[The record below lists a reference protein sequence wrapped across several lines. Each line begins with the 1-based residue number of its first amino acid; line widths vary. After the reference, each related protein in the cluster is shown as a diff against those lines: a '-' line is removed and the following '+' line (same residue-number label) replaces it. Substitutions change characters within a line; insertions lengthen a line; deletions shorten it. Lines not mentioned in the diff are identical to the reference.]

1 MTFRDSSERTET
13 KSRSRERPDGDNGGP
28 PEFDEGRYLYC
39 VVDVGGNEDSFDGR
53 ENQAEPIS
61 LDITGV
67 EDEPVSLV
75 PVDQVGAVVHECDGV
90 YDSGDLTQI
99 HRWLI
104 SHQSV
109 IDDVA
114 DRFGTPLPFQ
124 FDTIVRGD
132 DQVLERWLREEYD
145 AILETVKTLS
155 GHWEYR
161 IEVVRTD
168 PIEPARLEEGDD
180 ELSSLRTEIER
191 ASEGTAFL
199 LEKRYDRR
207 VEALRQGRRESFAST
222 LIDRLADHAREVHEL
237 ERSPSMKLSESVG
250 NRADDHEETVCRL
263 TALAHEDREGEIGTV
278 LDDVASEPGLEVR
291 FTGPW
296 PPYTFVPDFGG
307 EPDDGGDEQ
316 RTDVNRGDD

>member
-1 MTFRDSSERTET
+1 MSPRDSTEQAET
-13 KSRSRERPDGDNGGP
+13 RSPSRGKTDDDVEGP

-39 VVDVGGNEDSFDGR
+39 VVDVGENEDSFDR
-53 ENQAEPIS
+53 MKDEDEPVSI
-61 LDITGV
+61 DATGV
-67 EDEPVSLV
+67 EDEPISLV
-75 PVDQVGAVVHECDGV
+75 TVDQVGAVVHSCDGV

-99 HRWLI
+99 HRWLVD
-104 SHQSV
+104 HQSV
-109 IDDVA
+109 IDDMA

-132 DQVLERWLREEYD
+132 DAVLERWLRKEYD
-145 AILETVKTLS
+145 EILKTLETLS

-180 ELSSLRTEIER
+180 ELSSLRQEIER

-207 VEALRQGRRESFAST
+207 VEALRQGRRESFASN

-237 ERSPSMKLSESVG
+237 ERSPRMEVADSSG
-250 NRADDHEETVCRL
+250 GRTDDHETVCRL
-263 TALAHEDREGEIGTV
+263 TALAHEDREGKIGSV
-278 LDDVASEPGLEVR
+278 LNDIAAEPGLEVR

-296 PPYTFVPDFGG
+296 PPYTFVPDLGG
-307 EPDDGGDEQ
+307 EPDDGDDEQ
-316 RTDVNRGDD
+316 WTEANGGDG